1 VNDSDEFT
9 TVTGLPASMEDV
21 IRLGA
26 AYRLVPFLDSPH
38 LSGLTAEAD
47 LSSNM
52 RPVGAAATLGKTL
65 LQLYRIRL
73 EEETGKQQ
81 SIYPVRSH
89 YTL

>member
-1 VNDSDEFT
+1 
-9 TVTGLPASMEDV
+9 
-21 IRLGA
+21 
-26 AYRLVPFLDSPH
+26 
-38 LSGLTAEAD
+38 
-47 LSSNM
+47 M